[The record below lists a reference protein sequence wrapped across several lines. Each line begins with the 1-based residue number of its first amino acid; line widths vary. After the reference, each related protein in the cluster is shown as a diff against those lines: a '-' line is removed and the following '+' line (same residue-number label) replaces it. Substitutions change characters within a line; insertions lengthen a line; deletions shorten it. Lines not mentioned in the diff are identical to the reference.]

1 MQTPTPSPEAAEP
14 PCSHVV
20 LFDGV
25 CNLCNGMVNFLID
38 RDPHKKLKFAA
49 LQSGYGARLREVHQ
63 LDDSLSSI
71 ILVEGDVV
79 YQRSTAVLRIVRQLK
94 GIWPL
99 VAILLIVP
107 RVIRDGVYRFVAKN
121 RYRWFG
127 KREQC
132 RISTPDLQER
142 FLD

>member
-1 MQTPTPSPEAAEP
+1 
-14 PCSHVV
+14 
-20 LFDGV
+20 
-25 CNLCNGMVNFLID
+25 MVNFLID

-49 LQSGYGARLREVHQ
+49 LQSDYGARLREAHQ
-63 LDDSLSSI
+63 LDDSLGSI

-79 YQRSTAVLRIVRQLK
+79 YQRSTAVLHIARQLK

-99 VAILLIVP
+99 LAILLIVP

-132 RISTPDLQER
+132 RIPTPDLQER